1 MATVTG
7 DLFKR
12 LIDFELT
19 TKEFET
25 MKEYADK
32 IRKYT
37 DSDSFDKE
45 SEAVKGVIL
54 AKLACVTTMMSI
66 INTHITLLKSGVEDN
81 AGDLEDI
88 LKGLKKETDD
98 KEGVSE

>member
-1 MATVTG
+1 MGTIT
-7 DLFKR
+7 DSFFKR

-25 MKEYADK
+25 MKEYGDK

-37 DSDSFDKE
+37 ESDSFNDE

-66 INTHITLLKSGVEDN
+66 INTHITLLKSGVEDSSS
-81 AGDLEDI
+81 DLADI
-88 LKGLKKETDD
+88 LNSLKKKTDD
-98 KEGVSE
+98 KEGLSD

>member
-1 MATVTG
+1 MEMITES
-7 DLFKR
+7 LFKR
-12 LIDFELT
+12 LVDFELT

-25 MKEYADK
+25 MKEYGDK

-37 DSDSFDKE
+37 ESDSFDKE

-66 INTHITLLKSGVEDN
+66 INTHITLLKSGVEDSSS
-81 AGDLEDI
+81 DLADI

>member
-1 MATVTG
+1 MGMITES
-7 DLFKR
+7 LFKR
-12 LIDFELT
+12 LVDFELT

-37 DSDSFDKE
+37 NSDSFDSE

-66 INTHITLLKSGVEDN
+66 INTHITLLKSGVEDSSS
-81 AGDLEDI
+81 DLADI
-88 LKGLKKETDD
+88 LEGLKKKTDD

>member
-1 MATVTG
+1 MEMITES
-7 DLFKR
+7 LFKR
-12 LIDFELT
+12 LVDFELT

-25 MKEYADK
+25 MKEYGDK

-37 DSDSFDKE
+37 ESDSFDKE

-66 INTHITLLKSGVEDN
+66 INTHITLLKSGVEDSSS
-81 AGDLEDI
+81 DLEDI